1 MLTFGPKVLFH
12 FRVWAEKF
20 RIFGPGRM
28 SGTKN
33 SRAEIHVTLSLTR
46 NDIYLRCTKSKESC

>member
-1 MLTFGPKVLFH
+1 MLTFGLKVLFH

-20 RIFGPGRM
+20 RIFEPDRM

-33 SRAEIHVTLSLTR
+33 PRAEIHVTHF
-46 NDIYLRCTKSKESC
+46 ESE

>member
-1 MLTFGPKVLFH
+1 MLPFGPKVLFD

-33 SRAEIHVTLSLTR
+33 PWAEIHVTPLP
-46 NDIYLRCTKSKESC
+46 C